1 MKLRITQA
9 ILTMAAVIMFAL
21 VAPVAFARQDTQTKP
36 TAKAEVKESG
46 KEVGRAG
53 TSLGHNVRHGRVA
66 RGGKHFG
73 RHVGRAG
80 KHVGRA
86 GKRVGHRTSRA
97 VKKAIKP

>member
-1 MKLRITQA
+1 MKLRMTQV
-9 ILTMAAVIMFAL
+9 ILTTAAVIIFAL
-21 VAPVAFARQDTQTKP
+21 VAPLAFARQDTQAKP
-36 TAKAEVKESG
+36 TAKGEVKESG

-97 VKKAIKP
+97 VKRAVKP